1 MNKQFNLFTLLLFSF
16 AALNAHPGVGIVMD
30 RKGNVFY
37 TDLKQVLKI
46 DPSGKKTIVV
56 PNVHTHEL
64 YLDDQGNL
72 FGEHLWYNGEQ
83 KNTWGY
89 FVWRLGDD
97 GKYEK
102 VINDKEG
109 FMKNYSF
116 VRDHF
121 GRMYWA
127 DRSKECQKVV
137 RKNADQSITTLGDK
151 CFENIRW
158 MKSTK
163 GGLYL
168 VDFQYLKKV
177 DDQGTVKTIA
187 TRIADKDMKKSTIKN
202 QNSVMGLWDDSEGNI
217 YTAIS
222 SEKTIKKFSP
232 QGKEEIV
239 FKTSFP
245 WSPSGGLIDPQGNL
259 WVLEFM
265 ITNSVR
271 VEKIGKDKTKTTY

>member
-1 MNKQFNLFTLLLFSF
+1 MIPLE
-16 AALNAHPGVGIVMD
+16 
-30 RKGNVFY
+30 
-37 TDLKQVLKI
+37 
-46 DPSGKKTIVV
+46 KKTIVV
-56 PNVHTHEL
+56 PHVHTHEL

-89 FVWRLGDD
+89 FVWKLGAD

-102 VINDKEG
+102 VISDKEG
-109 FMKNYSF
+109 FMDNYSF

-127 DRSKECQKVV
+127 DRGKTCQKVV
-137 RKNADQSITTLGDK
+137 RKNADQSVTALGDK
-151 CFENIRW
+151 CFDNFRW
-158 MKSTK
+158 MKSTRD
-163 GGLYL
+163 GLYL
-168 VDFQYLKKV
+168 VDFQDLKKV
-177 DDQGTVKTIA
+177 DDQGTIKTIA
-187 TRIADKDMKKSTIKN
+187 SRIADKDMEKSTIEN
-202 QNSVMGLWDDSEGNI
+202 QNSVMGLWDDIEGNI
-217 YTAIS
+217 YTALA

-239 FKTSFP
+239 YKTSFP
-245 WSPSGGLIDPQGNL
+245 WSPSGGLVDPQGNL